1 MMRQRWIVHAD
12 MDAFYASVEQRDHPE
27 FRQQPVIVGGNSRR
41 GVVAAAS
48 YEARQYG
55 VRSAMPMVEA
65 RRRCP
70 QGIYVEPNIA
80 KYAKISEEIMQIFA
94 SFSPVIETLALDE
107 AFLDV
112 TGMELLHND
121 VADIAVTI
129 KKQIRSQL
137 DLIISVGVAPNKF
150 LAKLASAYDKPDG
163 LMVIRPGEELNLLS
177 TLPVGNLWGVG
188 EVTERILKS
197 LQIETIGQLRQIDP
211 YTLEKHLGKH
221 SIELY
226 NLAWGRD
233 DRPVIPDRE
242 AKSIGNEE
250 TFELDIQSQEN
261 IMAELLSL
269 AEQVGW
275 RLRKEGLRGKTVTL
289 KVRFSS
295 FRTVTRS
302 LTLTQ
307 PIALDEVI
315 YHTALQLMAVI
326 PVKEGI
332 RLLGITVSG
341 LGSREEQLNLFN
353 EATDKQEKIADAMD
367 FLKERFGRQVVK
379 RARVLEKRK

>member
-1 MMRQRWIVHAD
+1 MVRQRWILHAD

-27 FRQQPVIVGGNSRR
+27 FRQQPVIVGGNSSR

-55 VRSAMPMVEA
+55 VRSAMPMAEA

-70 QGIYVEPNIA
+70 QGIYVLPNMA
-80 KYAKISEEIMQIFA
+80 KYAKISGEIMQILA

-107 AFLDV
+107 AFLDI

-121 VADIAVTI
+121 VVDIAVKI
-129 KKQIRSQL
+129 KEQIRAQL
-137 DLIISVGVAPNKF
+137 NLIISVGVAPNKF
-150 LAKLASAYDKPDG
+150 LAKLASAYNKPDG
-163 LMVIRPGEELNLLS
+163 LMVIRPGEELSLLS
-177 TLPVGNLWGVG
+177 PLPVSKLWGVG

-211 YTLEKHLGKH
+211 YTLEKHLGRY

-233 DRPVIPDRE
+233 DRLVIPDRE
-242 AKSIGNEE
+242 AKSVGNEE
-250 TFELDIQSQEN
+250 TFSRDIQSQES
-261 IMAELLSL
+261 ILAALLSL
-269 AEQVGW
+269 AERVGW
-275 RLRKEGLRGKTVTL
+275 RLRKEGLCGKTITL

-302 LTLTQ
+302 LTLMQ
-307 PIALDEVI
+307 PIAIDEVI
-315 YHTALQLMAVI
+315 YHTALQLMAII

-341 LGSREEQLNLFN
+341 LGPREQQLNLFN
-353 EATDKQEKIADAMD
+353 EVTDKQEKIADAMD
-367 FLKERFGRQVVK
+367 FLKERFGTHIVTRG
-379 RARVLEKRK
+379 RVLEKRD